1 MFQAKLE
8 MQHCHCR
15 HFSCPAWSR
24 YLDRIVVGSNEIIPH
39 HMSCNPRWNS
49 KPAKR
54 RFKVGMPWLMRGK
67 LVFRSNLKWASR
79 MSLHAGISN
88 YPSPVSISA
97 KRTDCRV
104 SKWYDF
110 SVLKWPNR
118 GIQLGTPQFLCLVR
132 QWLWVDQW
140 VWPTMRFPESTPC
153 DWNCPQ
159 NQNCW
164 INSQCGTI

>member
-54 RFKVGMPWLMRGK
+54 RFKVGMPRLMRGK

-110 SVLKWPNR
+110 SVEMTKQRHSVGHAAIFVLSKTVTMSGSMSLTHDEIPR
-118 GIQLGTPQFLCLVR
+118 VYTLRLELPSKPE
-132 QWLWVDQW
+132 WL
-140 VWPTMRFPESTPC
+140 
-153 DWNCPQ
+153 N
-159 NQNCW
+159 
-164 INSQCGTI
+164 